1 MKLVVGACEPSMP
14 PKKDYRWSIYHIKW
28 TPAKF
33 IGTVYAPD
41 QETALKY
48 AVKELEIEP
57 KIRNR
62 IVAMRQG

>member
-1 MKLVVGACEPSMP
+1 MSA
-14 PKKDYRWSIYHIKW
+14 KKDYRWAIYHIKG

-33 IGTVYAPD
+33 IGTVTAPD
-41 QETALKY
+41 EQTALKT
-48 AVKELEIEP
+48 AVVELEIEP

>member
-1 MKLVVGACEPSMP
+1 VSA
-14 PKKDYRWSIYHIKW
+14 KKDSRWKIYNIKS

-33 IGTVYAPD
+33 IGSVTAPD
-41 QETALKY
+41 EEAALKK
-48 AVKELEIEP
+48 AISELEIDP